1 MRKMITLAAAIVGGL
16 IFSSTLLAQ
25 QDQRTAAQRSG
36 DAVRDAGNYL
46 TGSSTRP
53 SNPLAPDAEDIRE
66 TLKQVTQAALTKG
79 GFDDL
84 IERFVDADR
93 NRLGKDGFSEKD
105 HPQLDGLIAQ
115 IQKDWKA
122 KYNQDFKIA
131 DKEAVYNSMF
141 ASVIQSEI
149 PKDGDARLAADR
161 PVTDVGQQPARPD
174 SQKIGG
180 GETNR
185 EPGRNIATI
194 NVAASHNL
202 PMLMVPMI
210 HELPDNWKIDVP
222 DSFTVEQL
230 HDNLMKHLTMVK
242 DMKDQW
248 PADPNEAYR
257 AVTHHVLMAVMNSS
271 DSSMN
276 RNTMPNSPSNN
287 ANPAGS
293 NLGR

>member
-1 MRKMITLAAAIVGGL
+1 
-16 IFSSTLLAQ
+16 
-25 QDQRTAAQRSG
+25 
-36 DAVRDAGNYL
+36 
-46 TGSSTRP
+46 
-53 SNPLAPDAEDIRE
+53 
-66 TLKQVTQAALTKG
+66 
-79 GFDDL
+79 
-84 IERFVDADR
+84 
-93 NRLGKDGFSEKD
+93 
-105 HPQLDGLIAQ
+105 LIAQ

-149 PKDGDARLAADR
+149 PKGGDARLAADR
-161 PVTDVGQQPARPD
+161 PVVTDPGQAPVRPD
-174 SQKIGG
+174 NQKIGG

-257 AVTHHVLMAVMNSS
+257 AVTHHVLMAVMNTPDSGMNPNQATDRLQNNMPTRNNS
-271 DSSMN
+271 DV
-276 RNTMPNSPSNN
+276 NTPSNN
-287 ANPAGS
+287 TNPGGS